1 MKPSLIKNKI
11 FKNFGVY
18 FLQFILTIF
27 VIYFFVLVF
36 LYFYQRNLL
45 YHPNENNYSGDK
57 ISVDIEKVKIQ
68 TSDNIELLGWYHEK
82 NLKDYKTLVYFHG
95 NAGSLENRIHKLN
108 HFQDMNINFL
118 IIAWRGFNGNKGK
131 PSERGLYVDGKSAI
145 DWLKKKGVDEKNLI
159 LYGESLGTGVATH
172 LAQNKN
178 YAGVILETPFTS
190 MVDAAKNFYPYIP
203 INLLLKDKFENF
215 KKVKNIN
222 TPILVMHGEV
232 DQIVPFSMGK
242 KIYEIANNP
251 KYSYFTKYDDHMME
265 YDENL
270 VLALKSFFNSLN

>member
-1 MKPSLIKNKI
+1 MLKKFRKNLLQLILII
-11 FKNFGVY
+11 F
-18 FLQFILTIF
+18 FL
-27 VIYFFVLVF
+27 YFFVLVF

-45 YHPNENNYSGDK
+45 YLPNENNYSGDK
-57 ISVDIEKVKIQ
+57 ISVDIQKVKIP

-82 NLKDYKTLVYFHG
+82 NLKDRKTLVYFHG

-108 HFQDMNINFL
+108 NFKNMNINFL
-118 IIAWRGFNGNKGK
+118 IIAWRGFSGNNGK
-131 PSERGLYVDGKSAI
+131 PTEEGLYIDGKSAI
-145 DWLKKKGVDEKNLI
+145 DWLIKKGVDEKNLI

-190 MVDAAKNFYPYIP
+190 MIDTAKKFYPYIP
-203 INLLLKDKFENF
+203 VSLLLKDKFENY
-215 KKVKNIN
+215 KKIKNIN
-222 TPILVMHGEV
+222 SPILVMHGEV
-232 DQIVPFSMGK
+232 DQIVPFFMGK
-242 KIYEIANNP
+242 KIYELANEP

-270 VLALKSFFNSLN
+270 VLALKSFVKSLN

>member
-1 MKPSLIKNKI
+1 MLKKFRKNLLQLILII
-11 FKNFGVY
+11 F
-18 FLQFILTIF
+18 FL
-27 VIYFFVLVF
+27 YFFVLVF

-45 YHPNENNYSGDK
+45 YLPNENNYSGDK
-57 ISVDIEKVKIQ
+57 ISVDIQKVKIP

-82 NLKDYKTLVYFHG
+82 NLKDHKTLVYFHG

-108 HFQDMNINFL
+108 HFKNMNINFL
-118 IIAWRGFNGNKGK
+118 IIAWRGFSGNNGK
-131 PSERGLYVDGKSAI
+131 PTEEGLYIDGKSAI
-145 DWLKKKGVDEKNLI
+145 DWLIKKGVDEKNLI

-190 MVDAAKNFYPYIP
+190 MIDTAKKFYPYIP
-203 INLLLKDKFENF
+203 VSLLLKDKFENY
-215 KKVKNIN
+215 KKIKNIN
-222 TPILVMHGEV
+222 SPILVMHGEV
-232 DQIVPFSMGK
+232 DQIVPFFMGK
-242 KIYEIANNP
+242 KIYELANEP

-270 VLALKSFFNSLN
+270 VLALRSFLKSLN

>member
-27 VIYFFVLVF
+27 AIYFLVLVF

-145 DWLKKKGVDEKNLI
+145 DWLIKKGVDEKNLI

-203 INLLLKDKFENF
+203 INWLLKDKFENF

>member
-68 TSDNIELLGWYHEK
+68 TADNIELLGWYHKK

-131 PSERGLYVDGKSAI
+131 PSERGLYLDGKSTI
-145 DWLKKKGVDEKNLI
+145 DWLIKKGVNEENII

-190 MVDAAKNFYPYIP
+190 MIDAAKNFYPYIP

-222 TPILVMHGEV
+222 IPILVMHGEV

>member
-1 MKPSLIKNKI
+1 MKPFLIKNKI

-27 VIYFFVLVF
+27 VIYFLLLVF
-36 LYFYQRNLL
+36 LYFYQRSLL

-159 LYGESLGTGVATH
+159 LYGESLGTGIATH